1 MEQPTLLFDKA
12 LIFRHIPLFAGLNPF
27 ERRMVFDALEIV
39 DYKSGETI
47 YRQGDPPDAFYCII
61 SGRVEVFVEKGGSP
75 DTLEHIHR
83 GKYFGFIS
91 LLTGEPHSVSARA
104 VNDTVMARIPADKFK
119 SILHRIPRLAIDL
132 SQMLSRRLKR
142 RDMHPKAIFES
153 TIVSFFGDALTKDDT
168 ALYALN
174 LAIGL
179 KEQTAKKVVLV
190 DFSGGNSLIAKV
202 LGLGAHG
209 AVLPKDLAYHPTKAF
224 DFILHTQMG
233 IDVLF
238 TEVKAPVTTDATAF
252 ISLVT
257 MLVNDYHFCLVHLP
271 HDFGPQ
277 VFKIL
282 SQSDIV
288 HLVMAPEADTLK
300 KMSRL
305 LDMTGLLRENSFK
318 KKMRLVVVE
327 EKETH
332 GKGRKLFLSL
342 EESVFHLP
350 IYATLPP
357 QDIDRPILVPD
368 DPLAPYSRVIRRV
381 ARQMGEVLVGLALG
395 SGSAMGL
402 AHIGVLQVIEEE
414 GIPID
419 MISGSSIGAMFGA
432 FWAAGYSAGEIQTIV
447 LKNNKKS
454 YLFGFDD
461 LMMPL
466 RGLIRGRHI
475 ASFLKKYLGNRTF
488 YDLKMP
494 FRIVACDC
502 RSMKQTVFDSGRV
515 IDAIVASISIPG
527 VFAPHAIGGR
537 FYIDGGVVDPLPT
550 DVLVEAGAKKIIA
563 VNVLPSPEEIERTY
577 DLLQKKR
584 VKPDF
589 QKQGIWR
596 YPWFFFRHRFH
607 EWLDP
612 NIFGIIVSTVQ
623 SMEYLLAQVSS
634 LSQSDVVLHPDMTG
648 ISWSCFEHAEELI
661 CRGRQEARRCLSQIQ
676 SLTKLA
682 E

>member
-12 LIFRHIPLFAGLNPF
+12 LIFRHIPLFSGLNPF

-61 SGRVEVFVEKGGSP
+61 SGRVEVFVEKAGHP
-75 DTLEHIHR
+75 ETLEHIHR

-119 SILHRIPRLAIDL
+119 AILHRIPRLAIDL
-132 SQMLSRRLKR
+132 SRMLSRRLKR
-142 RDMHPKAIFES
+142 RDLHPKSIFES
-153 TIVSFFGDALTKDDT
+153 TIVSFFGDALTKNDT

-190 DFSGGNSLIAKV
+190 DFSGGDSLIRGV
-202 LGLGAHG
+202 LGLGPSASI
-209 AVLPKDLAYHPTKAF
+209 LPKDLVYHPTRIF
-224 DFILHTQMG
+224 EFVLHPQAG

-238 TEVKAPVTTDATAF
+238 VEAKAAGTTNVAAF
-252 ISLVT
+252 ISLAT
-257 MLVNDYHFCLVHLP
+257 TLVNDYHFCLVHLP
-271 HDFGPQ
+271 CDFGPQ
-277 VFKIL
+277 AFKIL
-282 SQSDIV
+282 AQSDVV
-288 HLVMAPEADTLK
+288 HLVMTPHADALR

-305 LDMTGLLRENSFK
+305 LDMTGLSCDSSFR
-318 KKMRLVVVE
+318 KKMRLLIVE
-327 EKETH
+327 KKEAH
-332 GKGRKLFLSL
+332 SKGRQFSACM

-350 IYATLPP
+350 VYATLPP
-357 QDIDRPILVPD
+357 QGIDRPFLVLGH
-368 DPLAPYSRVIRRV
+368 PLDPYSRVIRRV
-381 ARQMGEVLVGLALG
+381 ARQMGEVLVGLAFG

-402 AHIGVLQVIEEE
+402 AHIGVMQVIEEE
-414 GIPID
+414 GIPVD
-419 MISGSSIGAMFGA
+419 LVSGSSIGAMFGA

-466 RGLIRGRHI
+466 RGLIRGRHVR
-475 ASFLKKYLGNRTF
+475 SFLKRYLGDKTF

-494 FRIVACDC
+494 FRVVACDC
-502 RSMKQTVFDSGRV
+502 RSMRQVVFDSGRLV
-515 IDAIVASISIPG
+515 DAIMASISIPG
-527 VFAPHAIGGR
+527 VFAPHAVGGR
-537 FYIDGGVVDPLPT
+537 FYIDGGIINPLPT

-584 VKPDF
+584 VRPDF
-589 QKQGIWR
+589 KKQGLWH
-596 YPWFFFRHRFH
+596 YPWFYFRDRFH

-634 LSQSDVVLHPDMTG
+634 LGQSDVVLHPDMTG

-661 CRGRQEARRCLSQIQ
+661 SRGRQEARRCLPQIR
-676 SLTKLA
+676 SLVLRT

>member
-12 LIFRHIPLFAGLNPF
+12 LIFRHIPLFSGLNPF

-39 DYKSGETI
+39 DYKAGEII

-61 SGRVEVFVEKGGSP
+61 SGRVEVFVEKEDRS

-104 VNDTVMARIPADKFK
+104 VNDTVMARIPGAKFK
-119 SILHRIPRLAIDL
+119 QILYRIPRLAIDL

-142 RDMHPKAIFES
+142 RDLHPKAIFES
-153 TIVSFFGDALTKDDT
+153 TVVSFFGGPQTKDDT

-179 KEQTAKKVVLV
+179 KTETAKKVVLV
-190 DFSGGNSLIAKV
+190 DFSGGNSLIARV
-202 LGLGAHG
+202 LGAQGT
-209 AVLPKDLAYHPTKAF
+209 VLPKDLAYHPTKAL
-224 DFILHTQMG
+224 DFILHTQAG
-233 IDVLF
+233 IDILF
-238 TEVKAPVTTDATAF
+238 TEAKAPAATDTAAF

-282 SQSDIV
+282 AQSDIV
-288 HLVMAPEADTLK
+288 HLVMIPAADALK

-318 KKMRLVVVE
+318 KKMRLLVVE
-327 EKETH
+327 EREEN
-332 GKGRKLFLSL
+332 GKSRKLFLNL
-342 EESVFHLP
+342 EESIFHLP
-350 IYATLPP
+350 VYATLPS
-357 QDIDRPILVPD
+357 QDVERPILVPD
-368 DPLAPYSRVIRRV
+368 HPLDPYSRVIRRV

-414 GIPID
+414 GIPVD
-419 MISGSSIGAMFGA
+419 MVSGSSIGAMFGA

-461 LMMPL
+461 LMVPL
-466 RGLIRGRHI
+466 RGLIRGRHVR
-475 ASFLKKYLGNRTF
+475 SFLKRYLGHKTF

-494 FRIVACDC
+494 FKIVACDC
-502 RSMKQTVFDSGRV
+502 RSMKQTVFDSGRLV
-515 IDAIVASISIPG
+515 DAIVASISIPG

-537 FYIDGGVVDPLPT
+537 FYIDGGILDPLPT

-577 DLLQKKR
+577 DLIQKRR

-589 QKQGIWR
+589 KKQGVWR
-596 YPWFFFRHRFH
+596 YPWFFFRYRFH

-661 CRGRQEARRCLSQIQ
+661 SRGRQEARRCLSRIQ
-676 SLTKLA
+676 SLTKRS